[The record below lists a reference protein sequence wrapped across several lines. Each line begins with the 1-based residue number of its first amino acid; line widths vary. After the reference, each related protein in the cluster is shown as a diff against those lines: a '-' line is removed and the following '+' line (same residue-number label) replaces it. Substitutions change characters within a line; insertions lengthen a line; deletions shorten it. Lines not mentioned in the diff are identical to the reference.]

1 MSKNHVGETVGVFTI
16 VEQMPYKDEDGH
28 ALYKGVC
35 NECGFERIARY
46 YDLRVSTKCVHIR
59 VDGKVAF
66 SLTNWDNE
74 RIKTIFN
81 GMKQR
86 CYNRE
91 EESYRW
97 YGAKGIKICDE
108 WLDNPKSFEEW
119 SMQNG
124 YDDDLTIDRKDS
136 SLDYCPDNC
145 RWVTKESNSKYKS
158 TTSLINVNGEIH
170 SGKDWAKILGIGHN
184 RINIYVKKYG
194 LENTVEFIKKY
205 IENPNLKSTTKQSYY
220 ELYMND
226 ANITAV

>member
-74 RIKTIFN
+74 RIKSIFN

-86 CYNRE
+86 CYNTRNKA
-91 EESYRW
+91 YRW
-97 YGAKGIKICDE
+97 YGAKDIKICDE
-108 WLDNPKSFEEW
+108 WMKNPKLFEEW
-119 SMQNG
+119 AMQNG
-124 YDDDLTIDRKDS
+124 YKDNLTIDRINENKDYS
-136 SLDYCPDNC
+136 PNNC
-145 RWVTKESNSKYKS
+145 RWITGLDNTKYKS
-158 TTSLINVNGEIH
+158 TTSLINVDGEIH
-170 SGKDWAKILGIGHN
+170 SGKDWAKMLGFGHN
-184 RINIYVKKYG
+184 LINTYIRKYG
-194 LENTVEFIKKY
+194 LDNTTEFIKRY
-205 IENPNLKSTTKQSYY
+205 IENPNLRPSNRNKSIYS
-220 ELYMND
+220 LYMNL
-226 ANITAV
+226 NNS